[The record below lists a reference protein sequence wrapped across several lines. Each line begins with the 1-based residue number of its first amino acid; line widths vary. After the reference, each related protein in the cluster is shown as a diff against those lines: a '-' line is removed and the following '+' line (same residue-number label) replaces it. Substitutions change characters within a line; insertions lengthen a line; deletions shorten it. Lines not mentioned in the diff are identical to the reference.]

1 MYRAE
6 SSHEEYKVEYHDNAC
21 VGTKTDVMFYLDSS
35 LIIVDFKILH
45 TDLNKSI
52 SVIQLVN
59 QVMKLFKPVVLS
71 VN

>member
-21 VGTKTDVMFYLDSS
+21 VSTKTDVMFCEDRS
-35 LIIVDFKILH
+35 LFAVNLIILH